1 MCVRGCGY
9 VLTQPCTMWCMQR
22 ISKSTQQK
30 LVRVLVLVSA
40 LMLVFFGVEDIPR
53 TSEQSVE
60 QPVQVIP
67 PIPEGLFFVE
77 RVVDGDTIVV
87 RASDGTQSR
96 VRLIGIDTPE
106 SVHPTK
112 PVECF
117 GKEASIKLRELIEGK
132 IIRMEYDASQG
143 MLDTYDR
150 VLGYVFLEDGTFVNE
165 IMVAHGYAYE
175 YAYNKVQPYQ
185 YQDMFVHAQETAQA
199 TKQGLWADGACEDV
213 RE

>member
-40 LMLVFFGVEDIPR
+40 LMLVFFGVEDTPR

-60 QPVQVIP
+60 QPVVVIP
-67 PIPEGLFFVE
+67 TIPDGLFFVE

-87 RASDGTQSR
+87 RASDGVQSR

-117 GKEASIKLRELIEGK
+117 ATEASTKLRTLIEGK
-132 IIRMEYDASQG
+132 LVRMEYDDTQG
-143 MLDTYDR
+143 TLDTYDR

-165 IMVAHGYAYE
+165 VMIAQGYAYE
-175 YAYNKVQPYQ
+175 YTYNKAQPYQ
-185 YQDMFVHAQETAQA
+185 YQDAFVHAQEIAQA
-199 TKQGLWADGACEDV
+199 TKQGFWAGGVCEDV